1 MVFFPQHA
9 SQRLYKYSNVAIA
22 IQIIEIH
29 NIALSFPSRRYCH
42 LLQYYI
48 LYCILI
54 SYWLHSNRMASRG
67 YFFVVLHALVFASI
81 ATSALSQL
89 SPNYYDYSCPKALST
104 IKSVVEASVQK
115 ERRMGASLLRLH
127 FHDCF
132 VNVRHSTLVGICIHI
147 YTHARVHVYTHV
159 NMITSSY
166 FEWWW

>member
-1 MVFFPQHA
+1 
-9 SQRLYKYSNVAIA
+9 
-22 IQIIEIH
+22 
-29 NIALSFPSRRYCH
+29 
-42 LLQYYI
+42 
-48 LYCILI
+48 
-54 SYWLHSNRMASRG
+54 MASRG

-81 ATSALSQL
+81 ATSAFSQL

-166 FEWWW
+166 FE